1 MAVIS
6 CVSSKGGVGKSTTIL
21 VLAGELAYAGAQ
33 VSIIDADPN
42 EPITAWAALSGRP
55 PEITV
60 TGGVDETTIIDV
72 IDAEAERVPFVLVDL
87 EGTAS
92 TAVAYAVSRS
102 DLVLIPCQGSHLDA
116 QQAAQAVRLI
126 RRNEQAF
133 GKKIPHAVIIT
144 RASAAIETRGLQHIL
159 EEFDRHGVPVL
170 ETRMME
176 REAFRALFAIGGNLY
191 GLTAADVYNPDGARA
206 NAAAVAEEVIG
217 KLRQG
222 ATQEG
227 VEEE

>member
-21 VLAGELAYAGAQ
+21 VLAGELARANAE

-42 EPITAWAALSGRP
+42 QPISAWAELPGRP
-55 PEITV
+55 PGVTV
-60 TGGVDETTIIDV
+60 SGGVDETTIIDV

-92 TAVAYAVSRS
+92 TAVAYAISRS

-126 RRNEQAF
+126 RRNERAF
-133 GKKIPHAVIIT
+133 NRRIPHAVVIT

-159 EEFDRHGVPVL
+159 NEFENHGVPVL
-170 ETRMME
+170 KSRMME
-176 REAFRALFAIGGNLY
+176 REAFRALFAIGGTVY
-191 GLTAADVYNPDGARA
+191 GLTATDVYNPEGAMA
-206 NAAAVAEEVIG
+206 NAAAV
-217 KLRQG
+217 
-222 ATQEG
+222 TQEVVARLREG
-227 VEEE
+227 TTQEKGRDA